1 MLLIKNANLDGEPAK
16 SLIFSSVMTE
26 NTRKLPGTSKHPPG
40 SKLSM
45 PLV

>member
-1 MLLIKNANLDGEPAK
+1 MLLIKNANLDGTGK
-16 SLIFSSVMTE
+16 IVDILIGDDG